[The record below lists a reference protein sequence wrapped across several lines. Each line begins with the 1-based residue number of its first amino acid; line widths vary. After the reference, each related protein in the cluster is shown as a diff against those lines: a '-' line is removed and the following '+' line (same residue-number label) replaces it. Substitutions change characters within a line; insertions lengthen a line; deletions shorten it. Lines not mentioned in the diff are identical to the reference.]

1 MTALPVSWLAEC
13 GLSSYTGCSPILQGI
28 ARGHAK
34 GTGRAHLVTESPV
47 SVEWENSD
55 SETNSGCDTI

>member
-13 GLSSYTGCSPILQGI
+13 GLPGCSPILQGI
-28 ARGHAK
+28 ARRPAK
-34 GTGRAHLVTESPV
+34 SAGRAHLVTESPV